1 MGLKIWFWPK
11 VDGRKN
17 ALLAIDEAFWVTVV
31 VACFFAV
38 WNLLE
43 ITRPGNETMDYRGFV
58 VAAILGLAALGIWFK
73 SRIAAVAA
81 FVVYVYIRLFVLW
94 HYGVG
99 GLILVIAV
107 SLALLQGI
115 RGTFLYHKLPRIP
128 AGTPSVADSFA
139 AMKKTEAEPTNTPK
153 K

>member
-73 SRIAAVAA
+73 SRISGVAA
-81 FVVYVYIRLFVLW
+81 FVVYGYIRLLFLW
-94 HYGVG
+94 HYIVAS
-99 GLILVIAV
+99 LILVLQL
-107 SLALLQGI
+107 SLS
-115 RGTFLYHKLPRIP
+115 FLHVI
-128 AGTPSVADSFA
+128 
-139 AMKKTEAEPTNTPK
+139 
-153 K
+153 